1 MRKIIIIIN
10 ILILISISSFE
21 CYGSERKVY
30 VDGKEL
36 EGDVIIENE
45 DGEFISIN
53 DIIEAIGGTVVFDE
67 DEERVY
73 ITYDGIEYVCRQRT
87 YTYGERIEEDKDD
100 KYLTHLIFKVNNNP
114 ECKPAMEGEI
124 RLSQMPFSGTDFS
137 VYIYEG
143 RPYFSLSIG
152 NMEGM
157 LNVFDYLYTEEENG
171 EINVYIFDLTS
182 DFFEKN
188 LKLGMTMEEVGEIL
202 PYKLHDD
209 VRHNNL
215 YTFEWEYYL
224 KNNSIVRLTYVNENY
239 EDINSVYKLTGI
251 SLLTSDGQFVEKI
264 L

>member
-10 ILILISISSFE
+10 ILILISISSFV

-87 YTYGERIEEDKDD
+87 YTYGEHIEEDKDD

-124 RLSQMPFSGTDFS
+124 RLSQMPSSGTDFS

-143 RPYFSLSIG
+143 RLYFSLPTG
-152 NMEGM
+152 NIEGM
-157 LNVFDYLYTEEENG
+157 LNIFDYLYTEENDKIS
-171 EINVYIFDLTS
+171 INKFDLTS

-188 LKLGMTMEEVGEIL
+188 LKPGMTSGEVNEII
-202 PYKLHDD
+202 PYALCDGGGHK
-209 VRHNNL
+209 NL